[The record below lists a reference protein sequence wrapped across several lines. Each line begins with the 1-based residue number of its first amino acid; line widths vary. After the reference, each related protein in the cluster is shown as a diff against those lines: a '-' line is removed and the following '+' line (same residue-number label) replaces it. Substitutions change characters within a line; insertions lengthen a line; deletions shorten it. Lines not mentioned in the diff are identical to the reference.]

1 MASRFGLRPDELIKD
16 VDGEMA
22 EKILREKEINS
33 GIKYD
38 QPSIDWLLFLNHRWL
53 YDFGNFL
60 ILLLLL
66 LNAWLI
72 VLNA

>member
-38 QPSIDWLLFLNHRWL
+38 QPSIKRESRIRKFPKS
-53 YDFGNFL
+53 
-60 ILLLLL
+60 
-66 LNAWLI
+66 
-72 VLNA
+72 